1 METLFCSQESW
12 DLVENGFTKPLDQ
25 AAYNALS
32 QTQNDLLKG
41 HVPSPHLDDGED
53 ATTLLL

>member
-1 METLFCSQESW
+1 MKNLICSQELW
-12 DLVENGFTKPLDQ
+12 DLVDKGFTQPPNQ
-25 AAYNALS
+25 ETYNSLS

-53 ATTLLL
+53 VTTLLL